1 MSMTSMVVWIVS
13 YPDFDELR
21 NSERMRDSI
30 RTTGAVVMGRHA
42 YAMGDPDSYV
52 GHYEYQVP
60 IFVLTH
66 AVPRQQPKESAQFT
80 FTFVTDGIASALRQ
94 AQAAAGAKDVVVIGG
109 ANTAQQS
116 ITAGLLDEVHIDIMP
131 VLFGGGLRLFDNID
145 NIGASHMALER
156 MRVVEFSTRT
166 HLIFRVVK

>member
-1 MSMTSMVVWIVS
+1 MLSPGSS
-13 YPDFDELR
+13 QKRAP
-21 NSERMRDSI
+21 NS
-30 RTTGAVVMGRHA
+30 
-42 YAMGDPDSYV
+42 
-52 GHYEYQVP
+52 
-60 IFVLTH
+60 
-66 AVPRQQPKESAQFT
+66 T

-156 MRVVEFSTRT
+156 VRVVEFSTRT